1 MKKTLIITALI
12 SLAFGY
18 MTAQSASESRQ
29 ILVFRNTGEI
39 NVLQSGEI
47 SKIELSRFDNS
58 DVEHDEYVSQ
68 IFYRNDDTRLVVPLS
83 EIDSV
88 AFGVRNFV
96 VPKPQMRRLTDDEAS
111 AISSFDGV
119 SIRYAQNTASSLIVK
134 AGEYVYYDAMTETLP
149 YGLCAHIKSVSADN
163 GVSVATLEE
172 LDPADAFEKYLYTG
186 EEEVSLRKS
195 ASRAIVDDEPHIFN
209 VGIPATEIN
218 GTKLQLEAKA
228 ELKAE
233 FTNVVVD
240 IPRHYYHANIK
251 LSLNPEML
259 MKISSDKLKEVKH
272 EGKNISPIT
281 IPVAGKLLSIDLP
294 FCAFIDLAADLG
306 LEWKYST
313 EFSAE
318 IEWTRQNG
326 KDTYSNLE
334 LKGQKD
340 NGFENKIEMHL
351 NGEIFAGVKADL
363 KMNIL
368 FDRLGAGAELKFGP
382 AVEGELSL
390 GVIERL
396 SEKYDKDA
404 YAKGQLRTALKA
416 KGRTYVYHR
425 EHWGFGSIKKTYLPF
440 EPSAKLDLTSLNLF
454 PEFSA
459 KAVLARCTEPLVQTP
474 SRSEAID
481 ISVYT
486 TTDTEIPLTIGF
498 ELANSATDETIVMA
512 DETNIED
519 NVIAAHSPEYQQF
532 DTEIPL
538 PANITVSN
546 LDNVVARPTFK
557 YLNHTIKAKHAA
569 IGKDMGMSTMISGG
583 CSSGINFIYGMTP
596 VSQTTVDNTTYIVGN
611 ICPVTAPASKFRR
624 KTAKTLEF
632 IEISN
637 VGIGT
642 SDNSIVGAW
651 SGRIAG
657 TEAKFVFSADGTGN
671 FNDTDF
677 TYRINGRQTGC
688 IDIILEDYST
698 ITMYVVAITP
708 DTMTVMPK
716 KSRHTYQLNRI

>member
-68 IFYRNDDTRLVVPLS
+68 IFYRNDDTRLIVPLA

-88 AFGVRNFV
+88 AFGVRNYV

-134 AGEYVYYDAMTETLP
+134 AGEYVYYDAMTKTLP
-149 YGLCAHIKSVSADN
+149 YGLCAHIKSVSTDN

-218 GTKLQLEAKA
+218 GTKLQLEAKV

-251 LSLNPEML
+251 LSLNPELL
-259 MKISSDKLKEVKH
+259 MKISSDKLKEVNH

-440 EPSAKLDLTSLNLF
+440 EPSAKLNLTSLNLF

-498 ELANSATDETIVMA
+498 ELADSATDETIVMA
-512 DETNIED
+512 DDTNI
-519 NVIAAHSPEYQQF
+519 
-532 DTEIPL
+532 
-538 PANITVSN
+538 
-546 LDNVVARPTFK
+546 
-557 YLNHTIKAKHAA
+557 
-569 IGKDMGMSTMISGG
+569 
-583 CSSGINFIYGMTP
+583 
-596 VSQTTVDNTTYIVGN
+596 
-611 ICPVTAPASKFRR
+611 
-624 KTAKTLEF
+624 
-632 IEISN
+632 
-637 VGIGT
+637 
-642 SDNSIVGAW
+642 
-651 SGRIAG
+651 
-657 TEAKFVFSADGTGN
+657 
-671 FNDTDF
+671 
-677 TYRINGRQTGC
+677 
-688 IDIILEDYST
+688 
-698 ITMYVVAITP
+698 
-708 DTMTVMPK
+708 
-716 KSRHTYQLNRI
+716 